1 MGENI
6 WAFLEHLENG
16 FFADVCSLYAK
27 NYIFLGSSK
36 HPVTK
41 QPVPEERF
49 AGACILSS
57 LIPLQLVCHIPGR
70 KIPLVLW
77 ENIYS
82 NSVLSL
88 RPLKTW

>member
-1 MGENI
+1 MLSNEKSFIYDLWMVSTN
-6 WAFLEHLENG
+6 
-16 FFADVCSLYAK
+16 S
-27 NYIFLGSSK
+27 IFSGSSK

-57 LIPLQLVCHIPGR
+57 LIPLQLVCHIPNR
-70 KIPLVLW
+70 KVPLVLW